1 MKIALAQ
8 TNIIWEDKAANRLT
22 ASAMISKAAAQGCD
36 IIIFPE
42 VALTGFTT
50 NIDILAEPAES
61 SGTVAFFS
69 HEAKLNN
76 IFITFG
82 VALTEA
88 DGKVRNMAVTV
99 NRNGN
104 IVSSYAKI
112 HPFSHGV
119 EAMYFTGGGS
129 IEWFDLDGVTVSPFI
144 CYDLR
149 FPEIFQAASSKSLLL
164 IEIACWPDVRTKYF
178 DILLKGR
185 AVENQCFIAAVN
197 RVGKEMKYGY
207 KGHSQIVS
215 PLGDVLTEISED
227 EALIIAEIDISEATK
242 CREEYQLK
250 KDRRPEI
257 YKKYL

>member
-8 TNIIWEDKAANRLT
+8 TNIIWEDKAANRRT
-22 ASAMISKAAAQGCD
+22 ASEMIASAASKGCA

-42 VALTGFTT
+42 VALTGFTM

-61 SGTVAFFS
+61 SETVAFFRN
-69 HEAKLNN
+69 EAAKNN

-82 VALTEA
+82 AALTHA
-88 DGKVRNMAVTV
+88 DGKVRNQSVTV
-99 NRNGN
+99 DRNGS

-119 EAMYFTGGGS
+119 EAKYFVGGSS
-129 IEWFDLDGVTVSPFI
+129 IEWFDIDDITVSPFI

-149 FPEIFQAASSKSLLL
+149 FPEIFQAASAKSRLI
-164 IEIACWPDVRTKYF
+164 IEIACWPDLRLPNF
-178 DILLKGR
+178 DLLLR
-185 AVENQCFIAAVN
+185 ARALENQCFIAAVN
-197 RVGKEMKYGY
+197 RVGDEMKYHY
-207 KGHSQIVS
+207 SGHSQIVS
-215 PLGDVLTEISED
+215 PYGEVLTEICED
-227 EALIIAEIDISEATK
+227 EALIIGEIDISEADK
-242 CREEYQLK
+242 YRREYQLK